1 MISAALPGVPGPS
14 AYVPA
19 QTKIVSPGSAS
30 PIAPLIVRYAAFG
43 QSLRSLSTVSVAGA
57 TTLAAEPPSTF
68 PCAPDAIPS
77 VASVTANAI
86 PNLPFISPALS
97 LAAKA
102 AAARSGRLHLNPD
115 GLTVRAGASQGVNRL
130 TRAPAAEH
138 EAAERE
144 PEPERA
150 DGEAADRDRLAP
162 GRQALPAAERLVLL
176 GRQLFAAAL
185 LAQSAAGA
193 KPEVQVVEDL
203 GRVVSHRVHESIASF
218 GRGGMPPPCIRSP
231 HGYTRGSRGRGGAR
245 RSRAQDRAGADR
257 RVGRSHEP
265 RPARAARAR
274 CPLPPL
280 TRRPGARGAR

>member
-102 AAARSGRLHLNPD
+102 AAARCGRLH
-115 GLTVRAGASQGVNRL
+115 SQRVVYRFGQRQVKVLPRL
-130 TRAPAAEH
+130 ARAPAAEH

-162 GRQALPAAERLVLL
+162 GRQALPAAECLVLL

-203 GRVVSHRVHESIASF
+203 
-218 GRGGMPPPCIRSP
+218 
-231 HGYTRGSRGRGGAR
+231 
-245 RSRAQDRAGADR
+245 
-257 RVGRSHEP
+257 
-265 RPARAARAR
+265 
-274 CPLPPL
+274 
-280 TRRPGARGAR
+280 